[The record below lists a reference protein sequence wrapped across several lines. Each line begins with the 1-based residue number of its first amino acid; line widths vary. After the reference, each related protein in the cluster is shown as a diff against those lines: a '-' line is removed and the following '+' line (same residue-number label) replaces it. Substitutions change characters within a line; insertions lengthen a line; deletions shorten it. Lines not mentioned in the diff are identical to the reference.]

1 MEEPNKG
8 LRVDKDTKVD
18 HLEDKMR
25 VTTPITIDKTNQMR
39 ENKVEKDTME
49 TRKEVEV
56 VIYTIDPEKEEK
68 VMNDTIDTEIK
79 AETEVVVET
88 EIKREEIPKD
98 MKMLI

>member
-49 TRKEVEV
+49 TRKEVEL
-56 VIYTIDPEKEEK
+56 VI
-68 VMNDTIDTEIK
+68 DTVDTEIK

-88 EIKREEIPKD
+88 EIKREETPKD

>member
-56 VIYTIDPEKEEK
+56 VI
-68 VMNDTIDTEIK
+68 DTVDTEIK

-88 EIKREEIPKD
+88 EIKREETPKD